1 MNKKEFANKFS
12 DEIKNV
18 LKNLYSG
25 GIKSSSFTTD
35 EFNDKNRIFANFKDF
50 NDVFV
55 DLEYYREKKDDTVKL
70 TLEITTSNDVII
82 QKLIERFEDNFTK
95 EGEE

>member
-18 LKNLYSG
+18 LKNLSNG
-25 GIKSSSFTTD
+25 GVRLSSFTTD
-35 EFNDKNRIFANFKDF
+35 EYNDKNRIFANFRDYD
-50 NDVFV
+50 DVFV
-55 DLEYYREKKDDTVKL
+55 DLEYYREKKEDKTVKL
-70 TLEITTSNDVII
+70 TLEITTSNEVII

-95 EGEE
+95 DGE